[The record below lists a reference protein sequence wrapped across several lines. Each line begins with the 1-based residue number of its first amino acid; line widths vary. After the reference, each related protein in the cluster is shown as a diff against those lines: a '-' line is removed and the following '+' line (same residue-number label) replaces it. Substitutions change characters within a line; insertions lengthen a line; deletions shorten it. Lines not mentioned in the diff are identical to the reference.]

1 MTESANI
8 IAQLPTAVEGTF
20 YLRYGT
26 GTAANR
32 TRALD
37 AFYIASNLHL
47 IKALPT
53 LWF

>member
-20 YLRYGT
+20 YLTYGT

-32 TRALD
+32 TCALD

-47 IKALPT
+47 IKALPM
-53 LWF
+53 WF